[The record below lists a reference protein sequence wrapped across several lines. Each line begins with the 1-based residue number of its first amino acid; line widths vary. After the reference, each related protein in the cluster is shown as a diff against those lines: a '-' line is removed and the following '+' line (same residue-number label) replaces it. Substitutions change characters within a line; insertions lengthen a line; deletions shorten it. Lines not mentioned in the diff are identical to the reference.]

1 MGVPGGQLWLGLF
14 PGLQMAGLLPA
25 EREVGEGRGENRS
38 SSLDFIFTVFS
49 QQFVSSVGS
58 QYFQAFEYIS
68 VVILSGLDLIRLLI
82 TFPPSLDF
90 KHLSSKGPNTHLAP
104 RQ

>member
-49 QQFVSSVGS
+49 QQFVSSVG
-58 QYFQAFEYIS
+58 
-68 VVILSGLDLIRLLI
+68 
-82 TFPPSLDF
+82 FPPSSVLCEF
-90 KHLSSKGPNTHLAP
+90 LSCPHLSPVLGISVSYV
-104 RQ
+104 